1 MNPLFTEYL
10 LAAVITEEELE
21 GFTTSPCIVELRAM
35 QGERGAPA
43 YQVVK
48 SSLTEQRTLYR
59 SRIYDSLH
67 YAAADYARVAGVWP
81 RSGRS
86 A

>member
-1 MNPLFTEYL
+1 MTSPLFTEYL
-10 LAAVITEEELE
+10 LAATITKED
-21 GFTTSPCIVELRAM
+21 FTTSPRIVELSAM
-35 QGERGAPA
+35 VGERGAPA
-43 YQVVK
+43 YQVLK

-59 SRIYDSLH
+59 SRIFDSLH
-67 YAAADYARVAGVWP
+67 YAAADYAQVAGVWP